1 MQKSVAIIGAGPV
14 GLAAAAHAFERGLNV
29 TVLEQGKS
37 AAANIRDWNHVRVF
51 SEWSHNI
58 DAAAARLLSAHG
70 WISPDPKA
78 YPTGQELYDFYL
90 KPLADLPLL
99 RSQIQLQ
106 HRVTSITRLG
116 LDKTKT
122 AGRDKVPFEVQA
134 ETPDGPMSIVA
145 DAVIDASGTWH
156 NHNPAGANGYRAH
169 GEVLNGKRI
178 SYGMP
183 DVLGSQR
190 GRFAGKTIAVLG
202 AGHSAIGALVELVKL
217 AEQVPGT
224 RAIWLLRGNSP
235 QKSFGGGEKDELAA
249 RGALGRTFAG
259 LIERRLIT
267 MATDFAVRS
276 IASAE
281 GRLIISTADQRSVLA
296 DQLVVSTGVRPDLS
310 FLTELRL
317 GLDPLLECP
326 PALSELID
334 PNVHSCGTV
343 PPHGAK
349 ELALAEP
356 GFYIAGMKSY
366 GRAPTFLMMTGY
378 EQVRSII
385 AKIAGD
391 EKAAAKVEL
400 KLPETG
406 ICSGPD
412 VTVEGS
418 GQGCCGGP
426 APAGIDACCALDAT
440 SKAAGKAGCGCG
452 APA

>member
-14 GLAAAAHAFERGLNV
+14 GLAAAAHAFERGL
-29 TVLEQGKS
+29 TATILEQGPS
-37 AAANIRDWNHVRVF
+37 VAANVRGWSHVRVF

-58 DAAAARLLSAHG
+58 DAAASRLLSG
-70 WISPDPKA
+70 QDWNSPDPRA
-78 YPTGQELYDFYL
+78 YPTGQELFDLYL

-99 RSQIQLQ
+99 RLQTRLQ
-106 HRVTSITRLG
+106 HRVTAVTRLG

-122 AGRDKVPFEVQA
+122 KGRDRAPFEVHA
-134 ETPDGPMSIVA
+134 ETPDGPVSIIA

-156 NHNPAGANGYRAH
+156 NPNPAGANGYPAQ
-169 GEVLNGKRI
+169 GEVANAARI

-183 DVLGSQR
+183 DVLGSER
-190 GRFAGKTIAVLG
+190 NRFAGKTTAALG
-202 AGHSAIGALVELVKL
+202 AGHSAIGTLVDLVKL
-217 AEQVPGT
+217 AEQSPGT
-224 RAIWLLRGNSP
+224 RAIWLLRGDSP

-249 RGALGRTFAG
+249 RGALGKTFAG

-267 MATDFAVRS
+267 METGFAVRS
-276 IASAE
+276 IASNE
-281 GRLIISTADQRSVLA
+281 GRLIISTGDRRSIAADE
-296 DQLVVSTGVRPDLS
+296 LVVATGVRPDLS

-326 PALSELID
+326 SALSELID

-349 ELALAEP
+349 ELSLAEP

-391 EKAAAKVEL
+391 EAAAAKVEL

-406 ICSGPD
+406 VCGGN
-412 VTVEGS
+412 EFYAG
-418 GQGCCGGP
+418 GCCNPTSASKEPLTVSATCGG
-426 APAGIDACCALDAT
+426 
-440 SKAAGKAGCGCG
+440 
-452 APA
+452 